1 MTRLERL
8 NQLLRQAFPA
18 ATFQVF
24 DDSADHAGHVH
35 GGTRADAGTATV
47 QASAHGHGF
56 DGETHYRLQMTDESF
71 RGLLPIAVHR
81 RILAAIKPETDA
93 GMHSFVIERAE
104 APPTQ

>member
-8 NQLLRQAFPA
+8 NQLLHQAFPA

-24 DDSADHAGHVH
+24 DDSAAHSG
-35 GGTRADAGTATV
+35 
-47 QASAHGHGF
+47 HGHGF
-56 DGETHYRLQMTDESF
+56 DGETHYRLQIADASF
-71 RGLLPIAVHR
+71 RGQLPIAVHR

-104 APPTQ
+104 APK